1 MKKIRLILLSA
12 LSVLSVAACKRV
24 NNDDITKTNNTN
36 ETNESNDS
44 TSSSDNNQNQNITIK
59 FAQSDIVVPMS
70 YEILGTCERYKNV
83 TVSDEGLERYPVYGT
98 SLANITEDEKTNIIK
113 ESEYLMASSSTYN
126 SMDKDGN
133 LYLNGELL
141 ERKLYKHT
149 ASIGNYYSDV
159 SDSESAVIKKL
170 SYSSR
175 AYGNHLTG
183 LYAPAGEVIEISLSE
198 EDLEA
203 TGGVSVQIGQY
214 SQNNELNNIWQA
226 RNDFCRMP
234 HLGTT
239 LSINDTTGYVG
250 SYLGGPIYITP
261 KKQCDFSITI
271 KGAVEYTHFIY
282 GLTTEQEFE
291 RLKDCS
297 APYFDLEVY
306 DKCVRHSGPK
316 KYANLDYDNLCKISD
331 LWLKISNI
339 SRQIPAGSNSNL
351 GIDFIYDPFIAAGA
365 AVAFVGRNWCNLPPD
380 WMSGSLDYD
389 NFITNGMWGTI
400 HEFNH
405 HYQRYGFVPGDEVT
419 NNAVSLLSYISY
431 TKISEDR
438 STLSGWNR
446 YLNPEV
452 SFKET
457 LTQNSNGETTSSLNT
472 YADIIHSF
480 GVDAFIKAASYKQG
494 SGGVDNWYEALCE
507 ATGYDFSYY
516 FSLLNQGISTS
527 SKAKYNS
534 LPMFI
539 PATLAEQSGKVF
551 KGKDITTVMPYIVNG
566 ASSYSLDLDKSLTIP
581 EGFTYS
587 FKNISSNT
595 KYNKSG
601 NVIELTTLSKSKTYI
616 TLNITNGTISSD
628 ITFIVELDP
637 RINGINQ
644 TTYTYTNKTYNTSK
658 KALENNFEGYS
669 SISSSIVKKHFINGI
684 NSSQI
689 CSYYGKIYMNKSGT
703 YKISVRTSNR
713 TDTYFETSL
722 NTNSYED
729 VIESPSTNPIDC
741 KKVYNTYNVTKGD
754 YIYFRVTINSN
765 HPDGFAE
772 LYGTFGDNLESISTA
787 YLYNDLE
794 KMKEYK
800 FNDLYERKY
809 SSYSYT
815 VPYTNQRIV
824 SYTESYANWDDNYKI
839 ENIIDGSSSTSYHS
853 VKDKMIS
860 NEPFEVTV
868 DLGNT
873 YYLNTLNITTYN
885 GNQSHYPLTF
895 SLYAGTTL
903 DNMELVGDYNN
914 VKVNNRLLSVSFDTK
929 EIRYYKLVINDTSE
943 HRYVAISDINMA
955 LNTKGNLVS
964 SSHAAYKVG
973 EGTRFKQVSTL
984 SRFGYVISGNG
995 SLEITSSYSFG
1006 IKVKNNNA
1014 RIKITIDGVTEEV
1027 TFNEL
1032 YYIEFIGAK
1041 TIKIECLDTLDIE
1054 AFIIY

>member
-44 TSSSDNNQNQNITIK
+44 TSSSDNNQNPNITIK

-159 SDSESAVIKKL
+159 SDSEPAVIKKL

-198 EDLEA
+198 EDLKA

-239 LSINDTTGYVG
+239 LSISDTTGYVG

-261 KKQCDFSITI
+261 NKQCDFSITI

-389 NFITNGMWGTI
+389 N
-400 HEFNH
+400 
-405 HYQRYGFVPGDEVT
+405 
-419 NNAVSLLSYISY
+419 L
-431 TKISEDR
+431 
-438 STLSGWNR
+438 
-446 YLNPEV
+446 
-452 SFKET
+452 
-457 LTQNSNGETTSSLNT
+457 
-472 YADIIHSF
+472 
-480 GVDAFIKAASYKQG
+480 
-494 SGGVDNWYEALCE
+494 
-507 ATGYDFSYY
+507 
-516 FSLLNQGISTS
+516 
-527 SKAKYNS
+527 
-534 LPMFI
+534 
-539 PATLAEQSGKVF
+539 
-551 KGKDITTVMPYIVNG
+551 
-566 ASSYSLDLDKSLTIP
+566 
-581 EGFTYS
+581 
-587 FKNISSNT
+587 
-595 KYNKSG
+595 
-601 NVIELTTLSKSKTYI
+601 
-616 TLNITNGTISSD
+616 
-628 ITFIVELDP
+628 
-637 RINGINQ
+637 
-644 TTYTYTNKTYNTSK
+644 
-658 KALENNFEGYS
+658 
-669 SISSSIVKKHFINGI
+669 
-684 NSSQI
+684 
-689 CSYYGKIYMNKSGT
+689 
-703 YKISVRTSNR
+703 
-713 TDTYFETSL
+713 
-722 NTNSYED
+722 
-729 VIESPSTNPIDC
+729 
-741 KKVYNTYNVTKGD
+741 
-754 YIYFRVTINSN
+754 
-765 HPDGFAE
+765 
-772 LYGTFGDNLESISTA
+772 
-787 YLYNDLE
+787 
-794 KMKEYK
+794 
-800 FNDLYERKY
+800 
-809 SSYSYT
+809 
-815 VPYTNQRIV
+815 
-824 SYTESYANWDDNYKI
+824 
-839 ENIIDGSSSTSYHS
+839 
-853 VKDKMIS
+853 
-860 NEPFEVTV
+860 
-868 DLGNT
+868 
-873 YYLNTLNITTYN
+873 
-885 GNQSHYPLTF
+885 
-895 SLYAGTTL
+895 
-903 DNMELVGDYNN
+903 
-914 VKVNNRLLSVSFDTK
+914 
-929 EIRYYKLVINDTSE
+929 
-943 HRYVAISDINMA
+943 
-955 LNTKGNLVS
+955 
-964 SSHAAYKVG
+964 
-973 EGTRFKQVSTL
+973 
-984 SRFGYVISGNG
+984 
-995 SLEITSSYSFG
+995 
-1006 IKVKNNNA
+1006 
-1014 RIKITIDGVTEEV
+1014 
-1027 TFNEL
+1027 
-1032 YYIEFIGAK
+1032 
-1041 TIKIECLDTLDIE
+1041 
-1054 AFIIY
+1054 